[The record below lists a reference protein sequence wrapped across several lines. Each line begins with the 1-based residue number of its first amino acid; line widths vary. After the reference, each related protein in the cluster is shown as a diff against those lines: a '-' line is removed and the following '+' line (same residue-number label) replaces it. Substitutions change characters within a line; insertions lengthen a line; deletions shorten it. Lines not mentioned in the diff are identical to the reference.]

1 MDCSMLG
8 FPKRSVPNGRL
19 SCHVVVFVQLLSQSD
34 SFWLPFTISWS
45 FLTLMSIESMMPSN
59 HFILSLPSLT
69 ALNLSQ
75 NQGLFRW
82 IHSSHQMA
90 KVLELQ
96 CQQKSFQWI
105 FRVDFLLGL
114 TGLISLLSKGF
125 SRVFSSMTVWKHQFF
140 SAQPSL

>member
-1 MDCSMLG
+1 MDCSMPG
-8 FPKRSVPNGRL
+8 FPKRSLTNGRL

-34 SFWLPFTISWS
+34 SFWLPFTISRS
-45 FLTLMSIESMMPSN
+45 FLTLMSLESMMPSN

-69 ALNLSQ
+69 ALSLSQ

-96 CQQKSFQWI
+96 RQQKSFQWI